1 MLLVITFDLDVMNV
15 RHAVFA
21 VGVEELLCPRMTI
34 CANISFYAR

>member
-15 RHAVFA
+15 RYADFA

-34 CANISFYAR
+34 CAYISIPDR